1 MEIMK
6 KTESILLLILRD
18 MRRCWVLF
26 IAGVY

>member
-1 MEIMK
+1 METMK

-18 MRRCWVLF
+18 MRDVGFF